1 MIGLGLCGPRELLH
15 RLPGWKETSWAYHS
29 DGYKYRGSLP
39 GGSDLKYGGQ
49 YGSGDTVGCGIN
61 MRTGK
66 IFFTKN
72 GFTLGKNC
80 PILPLDLFNL
90 LSLLLLFLSFL
101 IMVFVFGIKVSLT
114 SRLQKKK
121 VSHTVT

>member
-1 MIGLGLCGPRELLH
+1 MTGLGLCGPEELLH

-80 PILPLDLFNL
+80 PILPHLGHGFCFWDQ
-90 LSLLLLFLSFL
+90 SFADQSPA
-101 IMVFVFGIKVSLT
+101 K
-114 SRLQKKK
+114 KKK
-121 VSHTVT
+121 VSHSVT

>member
-1 MIGLGLCGPRELLH
+1 MTGLGLCGPEGLLL

-29 DGYKYRGSLP
+29 DGFKYRGSL
-39 GGSDLKYGGQ
+39 GDSGLRYGGQ
-49 YGSGDTVGCGIN
+49 CGTGDTVGCGIN

-72 GFTLGKNC
+72 GFTLGKGC
-80 PILPLDLFNL
+80 PMLPHVVNWGVFLDQ
-90 LSLLLLFLSFL
+90 
-101 IMVFVFGIKVSLT
+101 VSLT

-121 VSHTVT
+121 LSHSVT